1 MIKISFKY
9 SKHLSDGL
17 SFSHSHS
24 HSHSESESESKSE
37 SKSERGTAWAVL
49 ISYIVTSMQIA
60 GYL

>member
-17 SFSHSHS
+17 SFS

>member
-17 SFSHSHS
+17 SFSHS

>member
-24 HSHSESESESKSE
+24 HSESESE